1 MSQAANNP
9 IAKAHGAAMGILVLL
24 LIVIPASADQPTT
37 RPLLDELNRET
48 QNLFKQVSPSI
59 VRVQLPLPSDVTL
72 APNDPLSKWANQLD
86 PQTLANIADF
96 ERRSPGSSITAA
108 EIQPSAVPSSTQP
121 AEGQHV
127 IVLRI
132 DRFSP
137 NSVGIV
143 VDENN
148 HLLIPRYVDKDSL
161 PNPIPVS
168 LADGK
173 WATAIF
179 VASDRQTDLTLLQL
193 TSKTKA
199 TPAVISSEP
208 PGSGTLLLV
217 MSLNPAANRLAVWEG
232 WEPDVSA
239 LVNTDGTI
247 AGFTKGGHFLNAAA
261 CLPAVG
267 ELIDHGYVRRA
278 QLGVWVQSVPL
289 DDIQRQ
295 RDPALGASPALRV
308 VQVMP
313 GTVAQQAGL
322 MQNDLI
328 LSLAGESVG
337 DAPSFAAA
345 IANRRGQTA
354 ITILR
359 DGQEHVVNVDLRVQ

>member
-1 MSQAANNP
+1 MSESANKP
-9 IAKAHGAAMGILVLL
+9 ISKAHGAAMGVLSLL
-24 LIVIPASADQPTT
+24 LIVLPAAADQPTT

-59 VRVQLPLPSDVTL
+59 VRVQLPLPSNLTL
-72 APNDPLSKWANQLD
+72 SPSDPLTKWANQLD
-86 PQTLANIADF
+86 AQTLANIADF

-108 EIQPSAVPSSTQP
+108 EIQPSEIPSTTQP
-121 AEGQHV
+121 SEGHHI
-127 IVLRI
+127 IVLRV

-137 NSVGIV
+137 NTVGIV
-143 VDENN
+143 IDDQN
-148 HLLIPRYVDKDSL
+148 HLLIPRYVDKEAIQT
-161 PNPIPVS
+161 PIPIS
-168 LADGK
+168 MADGK
-173 WATAIF
+173 WATATF

-193 TSKTKA
+193 TGKTMAKPA
-199 TPAVISSEP
+199 TISAEQPEP
-208 PGSGTLLLV
+208 GTLLLI

-239 LVNTDGTI
+239 LINTDGTI

-289 DDIQRQ
+289 DDTQRQ
-295 RDPALGASPALRV
+295 RDPSLGASPALRI
-308 VQVMP
+308 VQVAP
-313 GTVAQQAGL
+313 GSVAEQAGL
-322 MQNDLI
+322 VQNDLI
-328 LSLAGESVG
+328 LNLAGESVG

-345 IANRRGQTA
+345 IANRRGNTA

-359 DGQEHVVNVDLRVQ
+359 NGQEHVVNVDLRVQ

>member
-1 MSQAANNP
+1 MSKAAHNP
-9 IAKAHGAAMGILVLL
+9 ISRAHGAVMGLLALL
-24 LIVIPASADQPTT
+24 LIVIPAAADQPAT

-48 QNLFKQVSPSI
+48 RNLFKQVSPSI

-72 APNDPLSKWANQLD
+72 SPNDPLNKWANQLD
-86 PQTLANIADF
+86 AQTLANIADF

-108 EIQPSAVPSSTQP
+108 EIQPSAAPSSTQP
-121 AEGQHV
+121 VERQHI
-127 IVLRI
+127 IVLRV

-148 HLLIPRYVDKDSL
+148 HLLIPRYVDKDAL
-161 PNPIPVS
+161 PNAIPVS

-173 WATAIF
+173 WATATF
-179 VASDRQTDLTLLQL
+179 VASDRQADLTLLQL
-193 TSKTKA
+193 TSKTLAK
-199 TPAVISSEP
+199 PAVISPEP
-208 PGSGTLLLV
+208 PDSGALVLV

-247 AGFTKGGHFLNAAA
+247 AGFTKGGHFLDAAA

-267 ELIDHGYVRRA
+267 ELIEHGYVRRA
-278 QLGVWVQSVPL
+278 QLGVWIQPVAL

-308 VQVMP
+308 VQVVP
-313 GTVAQQAGL
+313 GTAAQRAGL

-359 DGQEHVVNVDLRVQ
+359 NGQEHVVDVDLRVQ